1 MFDWLD
7 WDKLKHEWK
16 TAALA
21 VVGLLIEA
29 YDAVAPFVDLP
40 SLFPEQVRPWVSPSI
55 LVLML
60 LLRKWKDANEL

>member
-1 MFDWLD
+1 MIDWA
-7 WDKLKHEWK
+7 KLRREWK

-21 VVGLLIEA
+21 VVGILLEI

-40 SLFPEQVRPWVSPSI
+40 ILFPPAWQPWVSPAI

-60 LLRKWKDANEL
+60 LLRKWKDAQPDG

>member
-1 MFDWLD
+1 MFGWLD
-7 WDKLKHEWK
+7 WEKLRQEWK

-21 VVGLLIEA
+21 VVGLLLEI

-40 SLFPEQVRPWVSPSI
+40 SLFPPDLRPWVSPTI

-60 LLRKWKDANEL
+60 LLRKWKDGHG